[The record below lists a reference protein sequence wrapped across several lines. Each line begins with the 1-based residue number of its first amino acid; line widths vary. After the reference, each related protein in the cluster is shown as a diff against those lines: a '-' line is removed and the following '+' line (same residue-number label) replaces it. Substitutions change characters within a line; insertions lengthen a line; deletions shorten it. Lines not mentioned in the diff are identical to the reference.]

1 MKNSSNP
8 SAAFNLATS
17 PAGSL
22 SLALCVAL
30 ASQGAWSATC
40 PTRPA
45 CTVAQ
50 NNFSGNLAAGQS
62 LCISGTFT
70 GNINNLAAG
79 ATIFVPAG
87 ATFNPASLQ
96 NPAGSVINCGS
107 ATLPS
112 ITLNNGFSFSNHGT
126 ADFKSNIN
134 WNGKGTFFND
144 AGARMNLRTTFQMKG
159 NSTITNDGEILS
171 SGDFSSEPGT
181 SITNT
186 GYIRISGGNFNPD
199 GTVINSGFVQT
210 DEFININPNSE
221 LINNCSFISQKGF
234 NNNSPKT
241 RNNGFIFVTG
251 VGNNNDLV
259 QNNKP
264 FTQGPNAVVVGTRFF
279 NSAAITG
286 SGKYYFTG
294 DTRNQA
300 AFGDDGSGINF
311 YDTTRTTGKI
321 FDVQAPAPHSSV
333 TANAFTPPKVDA
345 VVPSCSKNVAPV
357 KPVITINIIAG
368 DDIINAQEDDSPVTV
383 NGATTDAPNGSLIQL
398 EINGKTYTTTVSNN
412 SWNLL
417 IPAADAQLFD
427 ASETVSAQ
435 AALADNSAVSEKAT
449 RAVAHIVELPSVTI
463 NAVASDDI
471 INSIEDDAPVVINGT
486 STVAENGSIVSVQ
499 INGKNYTAI
508 VTNNSWSFNLP
519 AADAQSLKANET
531 ITAKVTNAQG
541 NVSPQATRPIKH
553 STELPS
559 LTIAVVAGDDIIN
572 AQEDDSDLIISGTSQ
587 IAENGSTVAI
597 TLNGKNYTAIV
608 NNNGWSAVVPAADAQ
623 LLHANE
629 IITAKVT
636 NLAGDVSAPASRAI
650 SHSSVIPL
658 ITINTIAGDDIINLT
673 EDDTAVL
680 ISGTTTWVE
689 NGQSVALNINGKNY
703 QAVVNNSSWST
714 SISAADAQS
723 LRTSELV
730 SAQVSNI
737 AGDSALANR
746 TVRHSTAEPS
756 VDIDVIAGD
765 DIINTLEDNSPVL
778 ISGTTSLVE
787 NGQPVKIT
795 INNKTYTATVNNDRW
810 QVSLPAADAQALHA
824 DERVTAI
831 ATNLAGDKSEP
842 ASRDIQHSLN
852 DPTLTINIVAG
863 DDIINSSEDDLPV
876 VISGTSTLV
885 DNGQKVTLTINGKT
899 YTAVVNNNAWSVAI
913 SASDAQALRA
923 TEVINATVSNSAGDK
938 ATADHTISHSTDI
951 PAITINPIAGDD
963 IINASEDDVPVLI
976 SGKTTLV
983 EDGAKA
989 SVAVNGKNYDAVV
1002 SNNSWSILMPA
1013 VDAQA
1018 LGTSEK
1024 VIATVSNKA
1033 GDKASAERSV
1043 THSGTAPT
1051 IGINVIAGD
1060 DIINTAE
1067 DDAPVAISGKTTLI
1081 EDGQT
1086 VTLIINSKNY
1096 AAVVTNNSWSTSI
1109 AAIDAQALKISEK
1122 VVASASNKAGDLAE
1136 GERTITH
1143 SLVSPTVTINP
1154 IAGDDIINSG
1164 EDDAPVIVSGKTTQV
1179 EDGAKVIIAINGKTY
1194 EALVNNNSWSISM
1207 PAADAQAL
1215 DAAETVN
1222 ASVINKAGDKAT
1234 ADRALTH
1241 SGTAPTITINVIA
1254 GDDIINASEDD
1265 APVLISGTTAQVEN
1279 ASQVSVTINGK
1290 TYTANVTNNNW
1301 SLVIPALDAQA
1312 LGAAEKVAATVTNNA
1327 GDTATANRA
1336 ITHSGTAPT
1345 VTINIVAGDDI
1356 INSREDDAVVA
1367 ISGKTTLIEDGQKVT
1382 LLING
1387 KVYEAVIANN
1397 TWSTSIPALDAQA
1410 LKASEKIIASANNK
1424 AGDKAE
1430 GERTISHSLI
1440 APTIKI
1446 NPIAGDDIIN
1456 ASEDDA
1462 PVAVTG
1468 TTTLVEDGEK
1478 VTVTVNGKTYTAT
1491 VSNNSWSIL
1500 IPALDAQALGISE
1513 TVNASVTNK
1522 AGDTANAD
1530 RALTHSGTTPTIKI
1544 NTIAGDDVV
1553 NTSEDDAPIA
1563 ISGTSTLIEDGQ
1575 NVALLINGKNYTA
1588 QVSNNSWSTSISAA
1602 DAQQLKAVEKVAASA
1617 SNKAGDKAEAE
1628 RSIAHSINSPTVS
1641 INVIAG
1647 DDIINASEDDAP
1659 VLISGTT
1666 TLVEDGAKVS
1676 FTVNGKNYEA
1686 IVNNN
1691 SWSAMIPAADASS
1704 LDTKEI
1710 VTATVTNKA
1719 GDKASTD
1726 RAVTHS
1732 GTAPTVSI
1740 NVIAGDDIINTTED
1754 DAPVT
1759 ISGKTTLAEDGA
1771 KVSININGKTYE
1783 AIVADNSWATIIS
1796 AADAQALDSSES
1808 VSATVSNN
1816 AGDKANA
1823 ERALSHSSGTPKIS
1837 INVIAGDD
1845 IINTSEDDDLVAI
1858 TGTTTDV
1865 EDGQSVT
1872 LNINGK
1878 TYTAIVANNS
1888 FSSAISAADAQAL
1901 PASTAVIANV
1911 RNQAGDAAKPADR
1924 TVQHSLA
1931 APSIIINPV
1940 AGDDIINATEDDSP
1954 VIINGKTTL
1963 IEDGQKISV
1972 EINGKNYSATVNNN
1986 NWAITLPAADA
1997 QALDTTEIISA
2008 QVINKAGDSAQVE
2021 RAVSHSVNLPTI
2033 AINVI
2038 AGDDIINNTED
2049 NTPVLIS
2056 GSTTNAEDN
2065 SKVSLKLNGKTYNTQ
2080 VQDGRWSLFIPADDA
2095 QQLAAVNTAIAQVSN
2110 LIGDTS
2116 EPAERSVAHSQGV
2129 PTISINTVAGDDI
2142 INLTE
2147 DDAPV
2152 AISGDTYLAENGSEV
2167 VVTLNGNT
2175 YKTVV
2180 KDDTWNLL
2188 VPAADAQALDA
2199 SETVTAVVTNKA
2211 GDTSDLSTRS
2221 IFHSTAKPAIN
2232 IDIIAGDDIIN
2243 AEEDDAPVE
2252 IHGTTLLVEDGQAV
2266 TLTING
2272 KTYSPIVNNNSWTI
2286 NIPAADVQA
2295 FDKLEPVQASVINN
2309 AGDESGSAVRDV
2321 LHSPDKPAISIDVI
2335 AGDDII
2341 NNNEDDAP
2349 VWVRGKTTLVE
2360 DGQIVSLDI
2369 NGKTYT
2375 ATVGNNNWAAVM
2387 PAADAQA
2394 LGASVT
2400 ATANVVNAAGDS
2412 ARADRAINH
2421 SVSTPTISINP
2432 VAGDDIINSTEDDAP
2447 VVISG
2452 NTTLIE
2458 DGEKISLSVN
2468 DKTYTTTA
2476 INNSWSIAV
2485 PAADAQALP
2494 AAEIISAQAINI
2506 AGDKAETQRAI
2517 THSNVAPTISIKPIA
2532 GDDIINAMEDDAPV
2546 LISGTTT
2553 QVEDGA
2559 KIEIIINGKTYE
2571 TVVNNNNWSVLVPV
2585 QDVQALNP
2593 TEQVSASVTNKAG
2606 DEAEVSRT
2614 LTHSVNSPTISI
2626 APVTGDDI
2634 INTAEDDTAVL
2645 ISGTTALIEDG
2656 QILTLVI
2663 NGKNYTA
2670 TINNNAWLSEIPA
2683 ADAQALKAVETVQ
2696 ATASNK
2702 AGDAASNQR
2711 IINHSLINP
2720 SILINPIAGDDVIN
2734 SLEDDAAILISGKT
2748 TLVENGAQVSLVIN
2762 GKTYTAPVSEN
2773 NWLVEIP
2780 VADVQALDAVETVTA
2795 SVINKAG
2802 DKADA
2807 AKIVNHS
2814 INAPT
2819 IVINP
2824 VAVDDIINGE
2834 EDNSPIA
2841 ISGTTT
2847 LVEDGQ
2853 ELTLVI
2859 NSKNYSA
2866 TVANNSWS
2874 VAMPAADAQ
2883 ALAASEQITA
2893 VVLNK
2898 AGDKADAAHT
2908 IIHSVNAPS
2917 ISINPIAGDDI
2928 INAQEDEAP
2937 VLISGTTTLVE
2948 DGAKIV
2954 ITINGKTYEALVT
2967 DNNWSVLVPVADVQA
2982 LDTTEQ
2988 VTASV
2993 TNKAGDTAEVN
3004 RALTH
3009 SSTTPTVII
3018 EPIAIDDIINSS
3030 EDDAPIIINGKTTAV
3045 EDGQTLTLVV
3055 NGKNYSAI
3063 VTNNN
3068 WSVTLPAADAQALPA
3083 SENVSASVSN
3093 KAGDEA
3099 EASRALTHIGVRPT
3113 IVIDPV
3119 AGDDI
3124 INATEDD
3131 APVVVSGK
3139 TTGVDDG
3146 TPLVISV
3153 NGKDY
3158 TTTVTNN
3165 QWSIAMPAAD
3175 AQALA
3180 ESSVLVAKVTTT
3192 ANDSA
3197 QASKPLTHF
3206 TNPAAITLSPITGDN
3221 LITSLEDN
3229 DPITIQ
3235 GTTSGV
3241 ENGARVTFELNDAQY
3256 EALVN
3261 NNQWSFELPQA
3272 AAEALQP
3279 DNTAHAQVTNAQ
3291 GDFADATAV
3300 VKHVAWEDSDG
3311 DGLSDDVEG
3320 KKDSD
3325 KDGVPDYR
3333 DLDSDNDGLL
3343 DEDEI
3348 LNVDTDKNGNG
3359 IPDSFDATSTK
3370 GADND
3375 GDGIDDRFDAD
3386 VPGQPK
3392 GIDKNNDGI
3401 RDNAPVRDNDG
3412 DGLPDYVDLDSD
3424 NDAVPDLYEVGGSQY
3439 DSNGD
3444 GRADGKDTDGDGL
3457 LDVFDPSSGNEALV
3471 AKDADEDGIADPLDL
3486 DSDND
3491 GLPDITEDAIGV
3503 PDPDGDGLIG
3513 TVPFKDSDND
3523 GLGDAADINSGGKL
3537 GVRLDSDFNG
3547 TSDGQSTDRDGDGI
3561 SDIEES
3567 VGKTQAQI
3575 LDPDGDGHIGTAT
3588 GTGSQKPNN
3597 NGTPVTGGVNVS
3609 AIANKDTN
3617 GNGISDGIEEQLT
3630 RVHIP
3635 VPTSNAQAADFDRDG
3650 YPDWIEVRYGGN
3662 PLDNAEADRDGD
3674 GIPDW
3679 VENTDLLLDNQNDTD
3694 ADSFVDLL
3702 EQVQGTDAKLR
3713 NTTEE
3718 LFDAALK
3725 NLLNPSR
3732 YEGRSLKPV
3741 IWVDIQQG
3749 RQTVAALGNLN
3760 AEGIFN
3766 GDAQFSAKIG
3776 NYHVFGDPRDPQ
3788 TVPVYDWSGSSPEVL
3803 ALANDT
3809 HGALLSFDPTRLAA
3823 GQYQVTAS
3831 VTLAGHRSTTVQRFQ
3846 VAASPV
3852 ADQDRDHIADAQD
3865 QQDANQGLLQAIPAQ
3880 NGQLVQAAA
3889 ITLVNN
3895 SEQLDHAVRLRLG
3908 SAAQAIKAGQAR
3920 LTPDEFS
3927 QFGTS
3932 IGNSK
3937 YRTQSNETFT
3947 YAQVYDIEVT
3957 NLPSVGGAAEVVIPL
3972 AQPIGANLHLQ
3983 RFNPLTGWQ
3992 AFAATGGDEIASA
4005 SGDASGLCPAP
4016 GSSLYEPG
4024 LNGGDSCLLVR
4035 VSDGGANDGDN
4046 NDAVSE
4052 DGQGDVNGLIQLTLT
4067 LAQDTP
4073 KQQAPAPAAKG
4084 KIQTGLKGRGGAFGW
4099 LFLAFTPALLIFRR
4113 RKHHDQA
4120 R

>member
-1 MKNSSNP
+1 VS
-8 SAAFNLATS
+8 
-17 PAGSL
+17 
-22 SLALCVAL
+22 
-30 ASQGAWSATC
+30 
-40 PTRPA
+40 
-45 CTVAQ
+45 Q
-50 NNFSGNLAAGQS
+50 NNFSGNLSAGQS

-96 NPAGSVINCGS
+96 NPAGTVINCGS

-112 ITLNNGFSFSNHGT
+112 ITLNTGFSFSNHGS
-126 ADFKSNIN
+126 ADFRSNIN

-159 NSTITNDGEILS
+159 NSTLTNDGEIVS

-186 GYIRISGGNFNPD
+186 GYIRLTGGNFNPD
-199 GTVINSGFVQT
+199 GTVVNSGFVQT

-264 FTQGPNAVVVGTRFF
+264 YTQGPNAVVVGTRFI
-279 NSAAITG
+279 NNGAITG
-286 SGKYYFTG
+286 GGKYYFTG

-300 AFGDDGSGINF
+300 AFGDDGGGINF
-311 YDTTRTTGKI
+311 YDTTRTAGKI
-321 FDVQAPAPHSSV
+321 FDVQSPAPHSSV
-333 TANAFTPPKVDA
+333 TSTAFTPPKVDA

-368 DDIINAQEDDSPVTV
+368 DDIINAQEDDSAVTV

-417 IPAADAQLFD
+417 IPATDAQLFD
-427 ASETVSAQ
+427 ASETASAQ
-435 AALADNSAVSEKAT
+435 VTLADNSATSEKAT
-449 RAVAHIVELPSVTI
+449 RAVSHNVELPSLTI
-463 NAVASDDI
+463 DTVAGDDI
-471 INSIEDDAPVVINGT
+471 INSTEDDAAVVIKGT
-486 STVAENGSIVSVQ
+486 TTSAENGSSVNAQ
-499 INGKNYTAI
+499 INGKKYTAT

-519 AADAQSLKANET
+519 AADAQVLKANET
-531 ITAKVTNAQG
+531 ITATVTNPIG

-559 LTIAVVAGDDIIN
+559 LTIDVVAGDDIIN
-572 AQEDDSDLIISGTSQ
+572 AQEDDSDVIIRGTSQ
-587 IAENGSTVAI
+587 IAENGSIVAI
-597 TLNGKNYTAIV
+597 TLNGKSYTATV
-608 NNNGWSAVVPAADAQ
+608 NNNSWSVAVPAADAQ
-623 LLHANE
+623 QLDVSE
-629 IITAKVT
+629 IISAKVT
-636 NLAGDVSAPASRAI
+636 NLAGDVSAPANRPI
-650 SHSSVIPL
+650 SHSSAIPL
-658 ITINTIAGDDIINLT
+658 ITINSIAGDDIINLT
-673 EDDTAVL
+673 EDDSAVL

-689 NGQSVALNINGKNY
+689 NGQTVALNINGKNY
-703 QAVVNNSSWST
+703 QAVVNNNSWST
-714 SISAADAQS
+714 SIPAADAQS

-730 SAQVSNI
+730 AAQVSNI
-737 AGDSALANR
+737 AGDSAQANR
-746 TVRHSTAEPS
+746 TVKHSTAEPS

-810 QVSLPAADAQALHA
+810 QVSMPAVDAQALRA
-824 DERVTAI
+824 NERVTAI

-852 DPTLTINIVAG
+852 DPTLTINTVAG

-885 DNGQKVTLTINGKT
+885 DDGQKVTLRINGKT

-923 TEVINATVSNSAGDK
+923 SEVINATVSNTAGDK
-938 ATADHTISHSTDI
+938 ATAEHTISHSITI
-951 PAITINPIAGDD
+951 PTITINPVAGDD
-963 IINASEDDVPVLI
+963 IINASEDDAPVLI
-976 SGKTTLV
+976 SGTTTLV
-983 EDGAKA
+983 EDGAKV

-1002 SNNSWSILMPA
+1002 SNNSWSVLMPA

-1018 LGTSEK
+1018 LGTTEK

-1033 GDKASAERSV
+1033 GDKANTERSV

-1051 IGINVIAGD
+1051 ISINVIAGD

-1086 VTLIINSKNY
+1086 VTLIINGKNY
-1096 AAVVTNNSWSTSI
+1096 AAVVSNNSWSTSI
-1109 AAIDAQALKISEK
+1109 AAIDAQALKVSEK
-1122 VVASASNKAGDLAE
+1122 VVASANNKAGDLAE
-1136 GERTITH
+1136 GERTVTH
-1143 SLVSPTVTINP
+1143 SLIAPTLTINP
-1154 IAGDDIINSG
+1154 IAGDDTINSS
-1164 EDDAPVIVSGKTTQV
+1164 EDDAPVIISGKTTQV
-1179 EDGAKVIIAINGKTY
+1179 EDGAKVIIVINGKTY

-1207 PAADAQAL
+1207 PALDAQAL

-1234 ADRALTH
+1234 ADRAFAH

-1265 APVLISGTTAQVEN
+1265 APVLISGTTTQAEN
-1279 ASQVSVTINGK
+1279 AAQVSVTVNGK

-1301 SLVIPALDAQA
+1301 SLVMPALDAQA
-1312 LGAAEKVAATVTNNA
+1312 LGAAENVTASVTNNA

-1345 VTINIVAGDDI
+1345 VTINTIAGDDI
-1356 INSREDDAVVA
+1356 INSSEDDAAVA
-1367 ISGKTTLIEDGQKVT
+1367 ISGKTTLIEDGQKVS
-1382 LLING
+1382 LVINS
-1387 KVYEAVIANN
+1387 KVYEAVVANN
-1397 TWSTSIPALDAQA
+1397 TWSTAIPALDAQA

-1430 GERTISHSLI
+1430 GERTITHSLI

-1491 VSNNSWSIL
+1491 VSNNNWSIL
-1500 IPALDAQALGISE
+1500 IPALDAQALGSSE
-1513 TVNASVTNK
+1513 TLNASVTNK
-1522 AGDTANAD
+1522 AGDTATAD
-1530 RALTHSGTTPTIKI
+1530 RALTHSGNTPTIKI
-1544 NTIAGDDVV
+1544 NTIAGDDIV
-1553 NTSEDDAPIA
+1553 NTSEDDAPVA

-1575 NVALLINGKNYTA
+1575 TVALLINGKNYTA
-1588 QVSNNSWSTSISAA
+1588 LVNNNSWATTISAA
-1602 DAQQLKAVEKVAASA
+1602 DAQQLKAVEKVIASA

-1628 RSIAHSINSPTVS
+1628 RSIAHSLNSPTLS

-1659 VLISGTT
+1659 VLISGTA

-1676 FTVNGKNYEA
+1676 IDVNGKTYEA
-1686 IVNNN
+1686 IVSNNN
-1691 SWSAMIPAADASS
+1691 WSVAMPAADASA
-1704 LDTKEI
+1704 LDNSET

-1719 GDKASTD
+1719 GDKASSD

-1732 GTAPTVSI
+1732 GIAPTVSI

-1754 DAPVT
+1754 DVPVT
-1759 ISGKTTLAEDGA
+1759 ISGKTTLVEDGA
-1771 KVSININGKTYE
+1771 KVSININGKSYE
-1783 AIVADNSWATIIS
+1783 AIVANNTWATIIP
-1796 AADAQALDSSES
+1796 AADAQALDLSET

-1816 AGDKANA
+1816 AGDKANT
-1823 ERALSHSSGTPKIS
+1823 ERALSHSSGAPKIS

-1845 IINTSEDDDLVAI
+1845 IINTHEDDDLVAI

-1872 LNINGK
+1872 LTINNK
-1878 TYTAIVANNS
+1878 SYTTIVANNS

-1911 RNQAGDAAKPADR
+1911 RNQAGDAAKPAER
-1924 TVQHSLA
+1924 SVQHSLA

-1954 VIINGKTTL
+1954 VTINGETTL
-1963 IEDGQKISV
+1963 VEDGQKISV
-1972 EINGKNYSATVNNN
+1972 EINGKNYSAIVNNN
-1986 NWAITLPAADA
+1986 TWAIIVPAADA
-1997 QALDTTEIISA
+1997 QALDATEIISA

-2021 RAVSHSVNLPTI
+2021 RAVSHNANLPTI

-2065 SKVSLKLNGKTYNTQ
+2065 SKVSLKLNGKSYNTQ
-2080 VQDGRWSLFIPADDA
+2080 VQNGLWSLFIPADDA
-2095 QQLAAVNTAIAQVSN
+2095 QELAAVNTAIAQVTS

-2116 EPAERSVAHSQGV
+2116 KPAERSVAHSQGV
-2129 PTISINTVAGDDI
+2129 PTISINIVAGDDI

-2152 AISGDTYLAENGSEV
+2152 AINGETNLAENGSEV

-2180 KDDTWNLL
+2180 KDNSWNLL

-2199 SETVTAVVTNKA
+2199 SEIITAIVTNKA
-2211 GDTSDLSTRS
+2211 GDTSDISTRNIS
-2221 IFHSTAKPAIN
+2221 HSTAKPTVN

-2252 IHGTTLLVEDGQAV
+2252 IRGTTLLVEDGLAV
-2266 TLTING
+2266 TLTVNG
-2272 KTYSPIVNNNSWTI
+2272 KTYAPMVNDNSWAI

-2295 FDKLEPVQASVINN
+2295 FDKLEPVQATVINN
-2309 AGDESGSAVRDV
+2309 AGDKSEPAVRDV

-2341 NNNEDDAP
+2341 NISEDDAP

-2375 ATVGNNNWAAVM
+2375 ATVNNNNWAAVI

-2394 LGASVT
+2394 LAESATVTASVV
-2400 ATANVVNAAGDS
+2400 NVAGDA
-2412 ARADRAINH
+2412 ARDDRAITH
-2421 SVSTPTISINP
+2421 STSAPTIIIDP

-2447 VVISG
+2447 VIISG
-2452 NTTLIE
+2452 TTTRVE
-2458 DGEKISLSVN
+2458 DGEKISLTVN

-2485 PAADAQALP
+2485 PALDAQALD
-2494 AAEIISAQAINI
+2494 AAETISAQATNK
-2506 AGDKAETQRAI
+2506 AGDTAETQRAI
-2517 THSNVAPTISIKPIA
+2517 THSTVAPTISINPIA
-2532 GDDIINAMEDDAPV
+2532 GDDVINATEDDAPV
-2546 LISGTTT
+2546 LISGKTT

-2571 TVVNNNNWSVLVPV
+2571 ALVNNNTWSVLVPV

-2606 DEAEVSRT
+2606 DKADVTRA
-2614 LTHSVNSPTISI
+2614 LTHSANSPTISI

-2634 INTAEDDTAVL
+2634 INTSEDDSAVL

-2656 QILTLVI
+2656 QILTLLI
-2663 NGKNYTA
+2663 NGKNYTT

-2702 AGDAASNQR
+2702 AGDAASNLR
-2711 IINHSLINP
+2711 TINHSLNNP
-2720 SILINPIAGDDVIN
+2720 SIVINPIAGDDVIN
-2734 SLEDDAAILISGKT
+2734 SLEDDAAVLISGKT

-2762 GKTYTAPVSEN
+2762 GKTYTAPVSDN
-2773 NWLVEIP
+2773 NWFVEIP
-2780 VADVQALDAVETVTA
+2780 AADVRALDAVETVAA

-2802 DKADA
+2802 DKADTV
-2807 AKIVNHS
+2807 KTINHS
-2814 INAPT
+2814 INAPSV
-2819 IVINP
+2819 VINP
-2824 VAVDDIINGE
+2824 VALDDIINGE
-2834 EDNSPIA
+2834 EDNSPVV

-2859 NSKNYSA
+2859 NGKNYSA
-2866 TVANNSWS
+2866 VVTNNSWT
-2874 VAMPAADAQ
+2874 VALPAADAQ
-2883 ALAASEQITA
+2883 ALDASEQITA

-2898 AGDKADAAHT
+2898 AGDKADAART
-2908 IIHSVNAPS
+2908 ISHSVNAPS
-2917 ISINPIAGDDI
+2917 ISINSIAGDDI
-2928 INAQEDEAP
+2928 INAQEDDAP

-2954 ITINGKTYEALVT
+2954 ITINGKTYEAVVT
-2967 DNNWSVLVPVADVQA
+2967 NNNWSVLVPVTDVQA
-2982 LDTTEQ
+2982 LDPSEQ

-3009 SSTTPTVII
+3009 SSTPPTVII

-3030 EDDAPIIINGKTTAV
+3030 EDDAPVLINGKTTAV
-3045 EDGQTLTLVV
+3045 EDGQHLTLVV

-3063 VTNNN
+3063 VTNNA
-3068 WSVTLPAADAQALPA
+3068 WSVTLPAVDAQALPS
-3083 SENVSASVSN
+3083 SENVRASVSN
-3093 KAGDEA
+3093 KAGDPA
-3099 EASRALTHIGVRPT
+3099 EATRAITHITLRPT
-3113 IVIDPV
+3113 IIIDPV

-3139 TTGVDDG
+3139 TTGVEDG
-3146 TPLVISV
+3146 TPLIVTV

-3165 QWSIAMPAAD
+3165 QWSITMPAAD

-3180 ESSVLVAKVTTT
+3180 ESTTLVAKVTTK
-3192 ANDSA
+3192 AGDSA

-3206 TNPAAITLSPITGDN
+3206 ASGAAITLAPITGDN
-3221 LITSLEDN
+3221 IINSLEDN
-3229 DPITIQ
+3229 APVTIR

-3279 DNTAHAQVTNAQ
+3279 ENTAHAQVTNAQ
-3291 GDFADATAV
+3291 GDLADTTAV
-3300 VKHVAWEDSDG
+3300 VHHIAWEDSDG
-3311 DGLSDDVEG
+3311 DGLSDDVEDN
-3320 KKDSD
+3320 KDSD

-3348 LNVDTDKNGNG
+3348 LDVDTDKNANG
-3359 IPDSFDATSTK
+3359 VPDSFDAVVTK
-3370 GADND
+3370 GVDND

-3386 VPGQPK
+3386 VPGQPR
-3392 GIDKNNDGI
+3392 GVDKNNDGI
-3401 RDNAPVRDNDG
+3401 RDNAPVRDSDG

-3444 GRADGKDTDGDGL
+3444 GRADGTDADGDGL
-3457 LDVFDPSSGNEALV
+3457 LDVFDPSSDNEALV
-3471 AKDADEDGIADPLDL
+3471 AKDADEDGVPDTLDL

-3503 PDPDGDGLIG
+3503 PDPDSDGLIG

-3547 TSDGQSTDRDGDGI
+3547 SSDGQSTDRDGDGI
-3561 SDIEES
+3561 SDLEES
-3567 VGKTQAQI
+3567 VGKTQSQL
-3575 LDPDGDGHIGTAT
+3575 LDPDGDGQIGTAT
-3588 GTGSQKPNN
+3588 GPGSQKPNN
-3597 NGTPVTGGVNVS
+3597 NGAPATGNVNVP
-3609 AIANKDTN
+3609 AIAGKDSN

-3630 RVHIP
+3630 RLHIP
-3635 VPTSNAQAADFDRDG
+3635 VPASNAQTADFDRDG
-3650 YPDWIEVRYGGN
+3650 YPDSMEVRYGGN
-3662 PLDNAEADRDGD
+3662 PLDNAEADRDTD

-3694 ADSFVDLL
+3694 ADGFVDLL
-3702 EQVQGTDAKLR
+3702 EQVQGTPVNLR
-3713 NTTEE
+3713 NSPEE
-3718 LFDAALK
+3718 LFDASLQ

-3741 IWVDIQQG
+3741 IWIDMQQG
-3749 RQTVAALGNLN
+3749 RQTVAALGNLS

-3788 TVPVYDWSGSSPEVL
+3788 TVPVYDWSASSAEIF
-3803 ALANDT
+3803 ALANDS
-3809 HGALLSFDPTRLAA
+3809 HGAVLSFDPSRLPA

-3831 VTLAGHRSTTVQRFQ
+3831 VTLAGHTSTTVQRFQ

-3865 QQDANQGLLQAIPAQ
+3865 QQDANQGLLQAVPAQ
-3880 NGQLVQAAA
+3880 NGQLLQAAA

-3895 SEQLDHAVRLRLG
+3895 SEQLDHALRLRLG
-3908 SAAQAIKAGQAR
+3908 SAAQALNASQAR
-3920 LTPDEFS
+3920 VTPEQFS

-3947 YAQVYDIEVT
+3947 YAQVYDIDVT
-3957 NLPSVGGAAEVVIPL
+3957 NLPNVGGTAEVVIPL

-4005 SGDASGLCPAP
+4005 PADASGLCPAP

-4035 VSDGGANDGDN
+4035 ASDGGSNDGDN
-4046 NDAVSE
+4046 NDTGSE

-4073 KQQAPAPAAKG
+4073 KQQAPAPAATG

-4099 LFLAFTPALLIFRR
+4099 LFLAFIPALLIFRR
-4113 RKHHDQA
+4113 RKNHDQA